1 MKIIEKWFQ
10 NASKTLPK
18 PFQNPSKIDENSN
31 QIDQKGYADVIH
43 TQKAPQKCPRAQNGR
58 PKGLRHQ
65 LGQVKDT

>member
-31 QIDQKGYADVIH
+31 QIDQKGYDDVIG
-43 TQKAPQKCPRAQNGR
+43 TQKAPQKRPRAQNGR

-65 LGQVKDT
+65 LAKSRDT